1 MKTPNSHGTQVF
13 SLVGKTALV
22 TGSGRGIGNGILRVL
37 AEAGADVVM
46 NDVHRPDDVDTQLA
60 EITSGGCQ
68 ASFIQAD
75 VTDEQERQR
84 LIDETVEKRGRLDIL
99 VNNAGNF
106 FDRGWESLNEETIR
120 RTLELNVIAMLVMSR
135 LAIDHMRGA
144 GHGGSIVNLSSVNG
158 LVAEPSSV
166 CYDTSKGAI
175 MMMSKSLAVETFR
188 DNINVNV
195 LCPGIVDTPLF
206 RDLLE
211 SEEVGKAIE
220 QGIPCG
226 RICTPRECGYPVL
239 YMVSEEGRYMT
250 GQHIILDGGILAVQA
265 TAMGTRNDALGV

>member
-1 MKTPNSHGTQVF
+1 M
-13 SLVGKTALV
+13 V

-46 NDVHRPDDVDTQLA
+46 NDVNRPDDLDTQLTELA
-60 EITSGGCQ
+60 VSDSQ
-68 ASFIQAD
+68 AIFIQAD
-75 VTDEQERQR
+75 VTDGKERQR
-84 LIDETVEKRGRLDIL
+84 LIDETVQKTGRLDIL
-99 VNNAGNF
+99 VNNAGCF
-106 FDRGWESLNEETIR
+106 FDRGWESLNEETLR
-120 RTLELNVIAMLVMSR
+120 HTFDVNVVAMLLMSR
-135 LAIDHMRGA
+135 LAIDHMRRA

-158 LVAEPSSV
+158 LVAEPGSV

-195 LCPGIVDTPLF
+195 LCPGIVDTPLY

-211 SEEVGKAIE
+211 SEEVGQAIE
-220 QGIPCG
+220 RAIPCG
-226 RICTPRECGYPVL
+226 RICTVRECGYPVL
-239 YMVSEEGRYMT
+239 YMVSDEGRYMT

-265 TAMGTRNDALGV
+265 TAMGTRNNALGT

>member
-1 MKTPNSHGTQVF
+1 MEGTLLPDLQ
-13 SLVGKTALV
+13 LEERTAIV
-22 TGSGRGIGNGILRVL
+22 TGGGRGIGREIALAF

-46 NDVHRPDDVDTQLA
+46 NDVRRPDDVDAQLA
-60 EITSGGCQ
+60 EITAEGCQ
-68 ASFIQAD
+68 ANFIQAD

-84 LIDETVEKRGRLDIL
+84 LIDETAEKSGRLDIL

-120 RTLELNVIAMLVMSR
+120 STLELNVIAMLVMSR

-158 LVAEPSSV
+158 MVAEPGSV

-265 TAMGTRNDALGV
+265 TAMGTRNDALGA